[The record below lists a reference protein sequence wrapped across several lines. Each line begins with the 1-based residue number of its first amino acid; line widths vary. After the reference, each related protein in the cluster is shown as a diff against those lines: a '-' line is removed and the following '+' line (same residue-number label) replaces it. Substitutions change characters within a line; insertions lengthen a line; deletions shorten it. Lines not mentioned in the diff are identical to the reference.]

1 MATRIRLRRGTAAEW
16 TSEDP
21 VLGLGEA
28 GFETDTGQLKIGDGT
43 TAWGDL
49 EYLAG
54 EGGEMS
60 AAAILAALLT
70 VDGSGSGL
78 DADTVDGQHA
88 AAFAAVGHNHSG
100 TYQPLDS
107 DLTAIAGAN
116 NGSVLAATT
125 ASFLTADESK
135 LDGIEAGAEVNDSAA
150 EILAKLITVDGAGS
164 GLDADLLDGNSSA
177 HYATASSVSDHLADT
192 VDAHDASAISFVAGG
207 TIAAT
212 DAQAAIAEVATDA
225 AAALSSHESD
235 TTSVHGIADT
245 SALLDT
251 ADIGVSVQAQDAELQ
266 AIAGL
271 TSAADRLPYFTGSG
285 TASLATFT
293 SAGRDLLDDANNTA
307 QRTTLGLGTIA
318 TQNANSVTISGGSVS
333 GITDLAVADGGT
345 GASTAQAAAA
355 NLRVAPAT
363 VAGTTDTLQASDDA
377 TVILYTAAG
386 AVTVTLAN
394 IATGFEAV
402 LVCLGA
408 GGLTVAA
415 GGMSFANSFTPK
427 LTVAQGQALFV
438 KQTAASTWVVL
449 GGTAT

>member
-1 MATRIRLRRGTAAEW
+1 MANKRIRNY
-16 TSEDP
+16 D
-21 VLGLGEA
+21 
-28 GFETDTGQLKIGDGT
+28 
-43 TAWGDL
+43 
-49 EYLAG
+49 
-54 EGGEMS
+54 
-60 AAAILAALLT
+60 
-70 VDGSGSGL
+70 DGSGNVQATDVIGIDRAAL
-78 DADTVDGQHA
+78 DELEKVTLQQ
-88 AAFAAVGHNHSG
+88 AV
-100 TYQPLDS
+100 
-107 DLTAIAGAN
+107 
-116 NGSVLAATT
+116 AATT
-125 ASFLTADESK
+125 AVLDADIGVTVQAYDADLTALAALTDPATK
-135 LDGIEAGAEVNDSAA
+135 LAGIEAGAEVNDSAA
-150 EILAKLITVDGAGS
+150 EILAKLVTVDGAGS
-164 GLDADLLDGNSSA
+164 GLDADLLDGQSSA
-177 HYATASSVSDHLADT
+177 FYATASSVSDHLADT
-192 VDAHDASAISFVAGG
+192 SDAHDASAISFVAGG

-212 DAQAAIAEVATDA
+212 DVQAAVAEVATDA
-225 AAALSSHESD
+225 ASALSTHESD

-251 ADIGVSVQAQDAELQ
+251 ADIGVTVQAQDAELA

-318 TQNANSVTISGGSVS
+318 TQNANSVTISGGSVT

-363 VAGTTDTLQASDDA
+363 VTGTTDTLQASDDA

-427 LTVAQGQALFV
+427 LTVAQGEALFV
-438 KQTAASTWVVL
+438 KQTAASTWIVV